1 MNSIGDVCLQ
11 VKLRVREQLAL
22 LGWAFGSPVMLY
34 VDVPDLLLLYAQN
47 FILVPVRFV
56 TSSTMELR
64 QRIKGLLGLT
74 ES

>member
-11 VKLRVREQLAL
+11 VKLRVRGQLAL